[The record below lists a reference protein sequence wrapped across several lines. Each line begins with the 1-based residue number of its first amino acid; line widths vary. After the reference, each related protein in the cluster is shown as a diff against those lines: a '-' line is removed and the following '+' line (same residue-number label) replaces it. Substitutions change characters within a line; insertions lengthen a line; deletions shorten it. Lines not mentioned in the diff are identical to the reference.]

1 MTQVFFESLHRSG
14 IPFVA
19 RLLPSRHLLVLN
31 FHRVRD
37 EASPFHDGMIE
48 LNSKQF
54 SEHMAW
60 IARRADFVNEESLH
74 TLKSGGRPKVMLTF
88 DDGYSDA
95 HEVVAPILE
104 KAGIPASFFVAPGML
119 DQRKLGSWDRIA
131 YLVKKCPVKKFQ
143 FRGRDFSLE
152 DGIRSACLELGDWS
166 QASLPDRGDEFV
178 TDLAS
183 TLGIAPPSREEQS
196 REMLTWDQVRDLC
209 RRGFSI
215 GCHGLSHRVLSSL
228 SLEEQE
234 EEILR
239 ARDRLTEE
247 KISAGSFAYPFGS
260 PETYSWETR
269 QAVLRA
275 GFKLIF
281 SFSGQAPKISGID
294 PSRIDRVAFKS
305 TLAKYDFLLSFPSAH
320 NFAQRF
326 RRSL

>member
-1 MTQVFFESLHRSG
+1 VTQVFFESLHRSG

-178 TDLAS
+178 ADLAS
-183 TLGIAPPSREEQS
+183 TLGIAPPAGKSNPAKCSLGTKFAIFAVVASRS
-196 REMLTWDQVRDLC
+196 DVT
-209 RRGFSI
+209 GFRT
-215 GCHGLSHRVLSSL
+215 G
-228 SLEEQE
+228 
-234 EEILR
+234 
-239 ARDRLTEE
+239 
-247 KISAGSFAYPFGS
+247 Y
-260 PETYSWETR
+260 
-269 QAVLRA
+269 
-275 GFKLIF
+275 
-281 SFSGQAPKISGID
+281 
-294 PSRIDRVAFKS
+294 
-305 TLAKYDFLLSFPSAH
+305 FLPSAWK
-320 NFAQRF
+320 NRKKKFFAPVTALPKRKF
-326 RRSL
+326 PRVPSLIPSAAQKPTAGKHARPFCEPDSN